1 MAVTGITNGYN
12 MYGNL
17 YYAGGAAK
25 AVGAATGA
33 STAAGVRAASGTVA
47 GNAGSAAGGSAE
59 GITGG
64 LAAGSAGGVAGGFS
78 AGSTGSAAGVAGG
91 LAAGSTGSMAGM
103 AGGFGAG
110 STGSAAGAAGGFA
123 PGSALGG
130 AMAGIFLAGGIS
142 APKIALSA
150 TGMPLPPGS
159 EADGEV
165 SPEESADPDTHKKI
179 GRKSSPEECQTC
191 KERKYQDG
199 SDENVSFKAAAHIS
213 PEAAGAAVRAHEGE
227 HVSNAYKKAAEEGG
241 KVINASVMIHT
252 AICPE
257 CGRTYVS
264 GGTTSTTIRYSKEEN
279 PYEKAKK
286 AQEAIELRGKNID
299 YAA

>member
-1 MAVTGITNGYN
+1 MAVTGIANGYN
-12 MYGNL
+12 MYLNP
-17 YYAGGAAK
+17 YYAGNSAART
-25 AVGAATGA
+25 TGLQG
-33 STAAGVRAASGTVA
+33 SFGDAAGLQGNTGGQDVA
-47 GNAGSAAGGSAE
+47 GRSGNTGNAAELLGSNGNSGMRDAAGLPGEARNAAE
-59 GITGG
+59 IPDAMQN
-64 LAAGSAGGVAGGFS
+64 AAA
-78 AGSTGSAAGVAGG
+78 
-91 LAAGSTGSMAGM
+91 
-103 AGGFGAG
+103 FGRG
-110 STGSAAGAAGGFA
+110 R
-123 PGSALGG
+123 
-130 AMAGIFLAGGIS
+130 IS
-142 APKIALSA
+142 P
-150 TGMPLPPGS
+150 
-159 EADGEV
+159 ADA
-165 SPEESADPDTHKKI
+165 ADPDAQKKA

-227 HVSNAYKKAAEEGG
+227 HVSNAYKEASEKGG

-264 GGTTSTTIRYSKEEN
+264 GGTTNTTIRYSKEEN

-286 AQEAIELRGKNID
+286 AQEALKLRGKNID